1 MQNLARTP
9 ADIGHAIK
17 QARRNQKLT
26 QKALAT
32 KSGVWQETISRIEN
46 GSPGTKLETLFDICA
61 ALNLEFLI
69 TERSKGN
76 SDYLDEL

>member
-1 MQNLARTP
+1 MQKIARTP

-17 QARRNQKLT
+17 QARRSQQLT
-26 QKALAT
+26 QKVLAA

-69 TERSKGN
+69 TKRSKGN